1 MTRCYNTEMQ
11 PTKEL
16 IDQLERD
23 DIEQAR
29 QMTFAQKFIA
39 GAELFEYACAIS
51 RAGIRMQHPEFD
63 EQQIREELRRRL
75 DIDKPGD

>member
-1 MTRCYNTEMQ
+1 MQ
-11 PTKEL
+11 PTRQL

-29 QMTFAQKFIA
+29 QMTFAQKFMA
-39 GAELFEYACAIS
+39 GAELFEYACDIS

-63 EQQIREELRRRL
+63 EQQVEAELRRRIHIGEPR
-75 DIDKPGD
+75 D